1 MRGIRIVRSTTPW
14 ILSIIARTHSNFT
27 YTRSVECAR
36 PIIEARNSE
45 FSIFSSSFSMSNLE
59 FPSATANPRLQE
71 ECRKNDGGDEDGD
84 NDGDDD
90 DDEEG
95 EELKDDAVKQLRVR
109 DEGLV
114 RDINTVVGI
123 LQELG
128 SNRVEM
134 KNKQYDVRAT
144 KELVDEVLSRVR
156 NDWETA
162 FTFFLWAGKQPGYAH
177 SVREYH
183 SMISILGK
191 MRKFDTAWALIDEMK
206 GSRTGVS
213 LVKPHTL
220 LIMIRRYCAVHDVAR
235 AINTFYAYKRFKFDM
250 GMDEFHGLLSALCRY
265 KNVQDAEHL
274 LFCNKDVFPF
284 NSKSF
289 NIVLNGWC
297 NLIGSP
303 REAERV
309 WMEMGKR
316 GIRYDVVSYAS
327 IMSCHSK
334 AGNLYKVF
342 KLYEQMKK
350 MGIIPDRKVY
360 NAVIHAL
367 AKGGLVKEAFNL
379 VKTMEEKGI
388 APDVVTYNSLI
399 KPLCRARKI
408 VEAREVLEEMLR
420 RGLSPTIRTYHAFLR
435 MVRTAEEVFVL
446 LEKMRE
452 IDCQPTIETYI
463 MLIRKFCRWRQLD
476 SVFKVWNE
484 ICQSGLGPDRGSYIV
499 LIHGLF
505 LNGKLKEA
513 YKFYTE
519 MKEKQ
524 LLLEPKI
531 DDMIQTWLANKHI
544 TECQIKESKDTQ
556 SGRGQSGKQTRAVS
570 EKTDQKKDFVRRPET
585 RMVVRE
591 RGFSFWDH

>member
-1 MRGIRIVRSTTPW
+1 MRGIRIARLAPW
-14 ILSIIARTHSNFT
+14 ILSIIARPYPNVT
-27 YTRSVECAR
+27 YTRSIECAR
-36 PIIEARNSE
+36 PITEATNSE
-45 FSIFSSSFSMSNLE
+45 FSFFSSSFSTSNLE

-71 ECRKNDGGDEDGD
+71 GCRKNGGDDEDSDNDADDDNDEEEDGT
-84 NDGDDD
+84 
-90 DDEEG
+90 
-95 EELKDDAVKQLRVR
+95 VKQLRAV

-114 RDINTVVGI
+114 RNVNTVVGI
-123 LQELG
+123 LCELG
-128 SNRVEM
+128 GNRVEM
-134 KNKQYDVRAT
+134 KNKLEQCRVRPT
-144 KELVDEVLSRVR
+144 EELVDEVLSRVR

-177 SVREYH
+177 SVGEYH
-183 SMISILGK
+183 LMLSILGK
-191 MRKFDTAWALIDEMK
+191 MRKFDTAWALIDEMR
-206 GSRTGVS
+206 GSRNGVS

-220 LIMIRRYCAVHDVAR
+220 LIMIRRYCAVHDVGR

-250 GMDEFHGLLSALCRY
+250 GMDEFHSLLSALCRY

-274 LFCNKDVFPF
+274 MFCNKDIFPF
-284 NSKSF
+284 NTKSF

-309 WMEMGKR
+309 WMEMSKR
-316 GIRYDVVSYAS
+316 GIRYDVASYAS

-342 KLYEQMKK
+342 KLYERMKK

-367 AKGGLVKEAFNL
+367 AKDGLVKEAINL
-379 VKTMEEKGI
+379 MKTMEEKGI
-388 APDVVTYNSLI
+388 APDIVTYNSLI
-399 KPLCRARKI
+399 KPFCRAQKI
-408 VEAREVLEEMLR
+408 VEAWQVFEEMLQ

-452 IDCQPTIETYI
+452 MDCQPTIETYI
-463 MLIRKFCRWRQLD
+463 MLIRKFCRWHQLD
-476 SVFKVWNE
+476 NVFKVWDE
-484 ICQSGLGPDRGSYIV
+484 IRKSGLGPDRSSYIV

-505 LNGKLKEA
+505 LNGKLEEA

-531 DDMIQTWLANKHI
+531 EEKIQAWLANKHI
-544 TECQIKESKDTQ
+544 DVCQIKESKDSQ

-570 EKTDQKKDFVRRPET
+570 VKHDRKKDFVRRPET
-585 RMVVRE
+585 RIAVRE
-591 RGFSFWDH
+591 RGFSF